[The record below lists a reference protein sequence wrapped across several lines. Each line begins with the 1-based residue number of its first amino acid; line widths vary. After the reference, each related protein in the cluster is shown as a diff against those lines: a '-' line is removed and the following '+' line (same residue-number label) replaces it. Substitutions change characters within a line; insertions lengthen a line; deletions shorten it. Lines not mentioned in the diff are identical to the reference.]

1 MSKIKIIT
9 DSTSDIP
16 IDLAKKYDI
25 DIVPLNIF
33 FGDEKFKDGESITA
47 KDVYKRIT
55 TEKTPWP
62 STSQPSAREFLE
74 YYNKAFDKGYETI
87 ISIHITPNMS
97 GTLNSVNIAKQM
109 LPDKD
114 LVVIDSNTV
123 THPLGL
129 VVYETAKLV
138 KEGKD
143 KQSILA
149 TLKNN
154 FVPKANI
161 CGMVE
166 TLEFLHR
173 GGRIG
178 RAKKVLG
185 TLLKK
190 KPVLEVT
197 EGSVNSFGTVTG
209 FEEGYEKFVAL
220 APKIFDN
227 LIAKTVWLGYANDIT
242 RTDDLYKAIKDL
254 PNAPKELREVEIGP
268 TVGVHIGPGSLTIA
282 WLGNWDNNW
291 FYGKY

>member
-9 DSTSDIP
+9 DSTCDIP

-25 DIVPLNIF
+25 DVVPLNIF
-33 FGDEKFKDGESITA
+33 FGEEKFKDGVSITA
-47 KDVYKRIT
+47 NEVYQRIQT
-55 TEKTPWP
+55 DKSIWP
-62 STSQPSAREFLE
+62 STSQPSTREFLE
-74 YYNKAFDKGYETI
+74 YYNKAFDQGYETV

-97 GTLNSVNIAKQM
+97 GTLNSVNLAKQM

-114 LVVIDSNTV
+114 LVIIDSNTV
-123 THPLGL
+123 THPFGL
-129 VVYETAKLV
+129 TVYETAKLV
-138 KEGKD
+138 KEGKN
-143 KQSILA
+143 KESILN
-149 TLKNN
+149 TLKNS

-161 CGMVE
+161 CGVVE

-190 KPVLEVT
+190 KPVLELT
-197 EGSVNSFGTVTG
+197 EGSVNSFGAVTG

-227 LIAKTVWLGYANDIT
+227 LITDTVWLGYADNKT
-242 RTDDLYKAIKDL
+242 RTDDLYQAIKDL
-254 PNAPKELREVEIGP
+254 PNAPKEIRVVEIGP
-268 TVGVHIGPGSLTIA
+268 AVGVHLGPGVLTIA

-291 FYGKY
+291 FFGRY